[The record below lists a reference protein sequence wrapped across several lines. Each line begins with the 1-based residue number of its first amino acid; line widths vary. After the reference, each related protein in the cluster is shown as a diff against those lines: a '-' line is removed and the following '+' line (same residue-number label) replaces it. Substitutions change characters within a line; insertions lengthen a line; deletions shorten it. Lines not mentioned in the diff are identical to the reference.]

1 MDEKPKQ
8 AARPAQNPFG
18 GELLEVG
25 ARASRPQSLII
36 SVYGSYV
43 RDFDNWFPVSVVVQL
58 MQDLD
63 VDEISTR
70 NALSRLKRRKIFVS
84 EVRGDQAGYGFTPNA
99 LAACI
104 ANDEGIYGRRLPPV
118 DSGWVL
124 VAFSI
129 PEKSRS
135 LRYQLKAQLARLG
148 LAQVEAALVIGP
160 AHLKPQVIDVVRH
173 LKLENR
179 VRVFEGRYEAF
190 DSIEEAVSE
199 WWDLDAIAS
208 TYQTFIEMYSPMERA
223 ALDPDMPADPRSA
236 FIDYMRLMT
245 SWRTL
250 PVFDPGLPP
259 NLLPEDWPGFDA
271 SRLFYSIHDA
281 IAKNAFEH
289 VAAVNSRMMGS

>member
-1 MDEKPKQ
+1 ME
-8 AARPAQNPFG
+8 AQRGSGLPRNPFG

-43 RDFDNWFPVSVVVQL
+43 RDFDNWFPVSMVVDL

-70 NALSRLKRRKIFVS
+70 NALSRLKRRRIFVP
-84 EVRGDQAGYGFTPNA
+84 EARNGQTGYAFTPNA

-104 ANDEGIYGRRLPPV
+104 ANDEGIYGRRTPPV
-118 DSGWVL
+118 ETGWVL

-148 LAQVEAALVIGP
+148 FAQVEAALVIGP
-160 AHLKPQVIDVVRH
+160 GHLKPQLIDVVER
-173 LKLENR
+173 LKLQDR
-179 VRVFEGRYEAF
+179 VRVFAAKYEAF
-190 DSIEEAVSE
+190 ESIEDAVKR
-199 WWDLDAIAS
+199 WWDLDAIAA
-208 TYQTFIEMYSPMERA
+208 TYQRFIDMYSPMLNPNHGARQS
-223 ALDPDMPADPRSA
+223 PDGREA
-236 FIDYMRLMT
+236 FVDYMRLMT

-259 NLLPEDWPGFDA
+259 NLLPVDWPGFDA
-271 SRLFYSIHDA
+271 ARLFYAIHDEISERA
-281 IAKNAFEH
+281 SAYVEGVYARLSQE
-289 VAAVNSRMMGS
+289 